1 MIRKEHR
8 LPQAGDCLYSQ
19 SSFFNNQRIYY
30 YFIFVFFLVI
40 FKIFTILINE
50 QKNHSFTILKSFSK
64 FEFVDTFYFKEWF
77 PFDYTKDFGSLVE
90 SYSHCPPCNF
100 KPVVDNPSSTPND
113 ILLSSM
119 FGDIANLVPCSRSLR
134 TTGSKATFFILTEN
148 DTYSLMTPDCIKL
161 ISHCGLYVIN
171 LGICQKL
178 TPREFYA
185 IRHLFYYNFLV
196 PRKHLIHRIILMDLY
211 DSIFQGDP
219 FPSYFTDDIL
229 MFCSENLTFSRSR
242 GNRKWLRTIVH
253 DDVIKYYGN
262 HIVNGGTIMG
272 TAPLIIKYLELFMIY
287 VNMSRLKT
295 CKADDQAYTNFFAY
309 SGILEKHQIKH
320 KVLYLNDFIVCIHG
334 MQHYPGNWILGKYK
348 TPISDKE
355 HLLVH
360 QFDRSPMMKYNVY
373 IACPRMHYNITHY
386 MRRITDSQFDEL
398 DKFVENKTF
407 YYEPYV
413 EKSVNYFEA

>member
-1 MIRKEHR
+1 MIQKSR
-8 LPQAGDCLYSQ
+8 LSPSECLFSQ
-19 SSFFNNQRIYY
+19 SSLINDQRTFY
-30 YFIFVFFLVI
+30 YFILVFSLIF
-40 FKIFTILINE
+40 FKIPTMMHFGKKIS
-50 QKNHSFTILKSFSK
+50 SFTILNSFSK
-64 FEFVDTFYFKEWF
+64 FQFIDTFYFTDWF
-77 PFDYTKDFGSLVE
+77 PYDYHQDLSSLIKT
-90 SYSHCPPCNF
+90 YSNCPPCNF
-100 KPVVDNPSSTPND
+100 KSIVDKPSSTPKD

-119 FGDIANLVPCSRSLR
+119 FGDIANLVPSSRSLR

-148 DTYSLMTPDCIKL
+148 NTYSLMTPDCIKL
-161 ISHCGLYVIN
+161 ISNCGLFVIN
-171 LGICQKL
+171 LGVCKKL

-219 FPSYFTDDIL
+219 FPSYFEDDVL

-253 DDVIKYYGN
+253 DKVIKYYGH
-262 HIVNGGTIMG
+262 HIVNGGTILG

-287 VNMSRLKT
+287 VNMSRLKL
-295 CKADDQAYTNFFAY
+295 CQADDQAYTNFFAY

-334 MQHYPGNWILGKYK
+334 MQHYPGNWILGKYR
-348 TPISDKE
+348 TPNSNQK

-360 QFDRSPMMKYNVY
+360 QFDRSKVMKFNVY
-373 IACPRMHYNITHY
+373 IACPKMHYNVSHY
-386 MRRITDSQFDEL
+386 MRGINDVQYALL
-398 DKFVENKTF
+398 DKFVENKSF
-407 YYEPYV
+407 YYEPFINEGGYY
-413 EKSVNYFEA
+413 EG